1 MTIIKDT
8 TVAIDKYFT
17 EREYAIKNN
26 MAELLFIWSIHN
38 KFIQEQI
45 DNKNIID
52 RENKRLGVEE
62 YKPVKQN
69 ELNIIK
75 YEMENLGNFNSV
87 EENTKSVG
95 DSKKK

>member
-1 MTIIKDT
+1 
-8 TVAIDKYFT
+8 
-17 EREYAIKNN
+17 

-75 YEMENLGNFNSV
+75 YQMENLGNFNSV